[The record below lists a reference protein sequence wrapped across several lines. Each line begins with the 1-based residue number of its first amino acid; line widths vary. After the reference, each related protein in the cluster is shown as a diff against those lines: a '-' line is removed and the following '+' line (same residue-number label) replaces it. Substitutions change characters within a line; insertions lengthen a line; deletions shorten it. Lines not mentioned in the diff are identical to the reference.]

1 MNYVVDSSALI
12 ALLWNEQGGVTVSD
26 IIDNRDNSCFI
37 HVVNLCE
44 VYYDLIRRTG
54 KSEAEK
60 SVESLSSIITVRD
73 DIDKEF
79 WKQIGDYKAEIKRI
93 SLADFFCM
101 VLAKRLNSILI
112 TADHHEF
119 DTIYTTGIVS
129 VKFIR

>member
-1 MNYVVDSSALI
+1 MR
-12 ALLWNEQGGVTVSD
+12 
-26 IIDNRDNSCFI
+26 IIQYYRGTSRCGCSCDNRAVRYDHIQPSGF
-37 HVVNLCE
+37 CE
-44 VYYDLIRRTG
+44 
-54 KSEAEK
+54 
-60 SVESLSSIITVRD
+60 